1 MRTDGAYTAAVNTL
15 PFALP
20 GEVIGWIRDVFSTVN
35 ARVSAKLTAFPTT
48 HETSLDMSLIEEVS
62 QHSAPVSFS
71 SGWLVRL
78 ETHFL
83 GGGRYWGSWEVAD
96 LGILI
101 VFRRG
106 GVVVQTKIA
115 LMQSKRLY
123 PSEAQTTAEDH
134 PLDYIAGFSRLLPA
148 EQEYKSA
155 VKARTFSFQDTS
167 RYRALEFEGN
177 QYKAILGYEKETTVP
192 VHYLLYNP
200 LQLPHS
206 VTYPVEAGRWQQ
218 EYSASRVGARVIAAS
233 SLDFKLKQ
241 GGLLPNDHPA
251 FNHIF
256 EKASSE
262 QSPPWPLEYFIADL
276 VLSCKEGHV
285 AGLNSMEDEALFT
298 VFNRRSGPISAALSV
313 TIDAPAEV
321 ATQLTNQ

>member
-1 MRTDGAYTAAVNTL
+1 MNTL
-15 PFALP
+15 PFAIP
-20 GEVIGWIRDVFSTVN
+20 GEVTGWIRNVFSTVN

-83 GGGRYWGSWEVAD
+83 GGGRYWGRWEIAD

-101 VFRRG
+101 VFRRA

-134 PLDYIAGFSRLLPA
+134 PLDYIVGFSRLLPA

-167 RYRALEFEGN
+167 RYRALEFEGK
-177 QYKAILGYEKETTVP
+177 QYEAILGYEKETTVP

-200 LQLPHS
+200 LQLPLL
-206 VTYPVEAGRWQQ
+206 VTYPVEAGNSRYQD
-218 EYSASRVGARVIAAS
+218 STSRVGARVIAAS

-241 GGLLPNDHPA
+241 GGLLPSDNPA
-251 FNHIF
+251 FRQIF
-256 EKASSE
+256 ETASSE
-262 QSPPWPLEYFIADL
+262 QSPPWSLEYFIADL

-285 AGLNSMEDEALFT
+285 AGVNPMEDEALFT
-298 VFNRRSGPISAALSV
+298 VFNRRSGPISAALSI

-321 ATQLTNQ
+321 ATQLNQ

>member
-1 MRTDGAYTAAVNTL
+1 
-15 PFALP
+15 
-20 GEVIGWIRDVFSTVN
+20 
-35 ARVSAKLTAFPTT
+35 
-48 HETSLDMSLIEEVS
+48 MSLIEEVS

-83 GGGRYWGSWEVAD
+83 GGGSYWGRWEVAD

-101 VFRRG
+101 VFRRAG
-106 GVVVQTKIA
+106 LVVQTKIA

-123 PSEAQTTAEDH
+123 PSEAQTAAEDH

-155 VKARTFSFQDTS
+155 VKSRTFSFQDTS
-167 RYRALEFEGN
+167 RYRALEFEGK

-206 VTYPVEAGRWQQ
+206 VTYPVEAGRSQHQ
-218 EYSASRVGARVIAAS
+218 YSTSRVGARVIAAS
-233 SLDFKLKQ
+233 SLDF
-241 GGLLPNDHPA
+241 
-251 FNHIF
+251 
-256 EKASSE
+256 
-262 QSPPWPLEYFIADL
+262 
-276 VLSCKEGHV
+276 
-285 AGLNSMEDEALFT
+285 
-298 VFNRRSGPISAALSV
+298 
-313 TIDAPAEV
+313 
-321 ATQLTNQ
+321 